1 MARRERSKQAEHL
14 IGKPPVQLD
23 KNEGAFVGIDTTH
36 LVRWKR
42 AYPLVNIEREIIRA
56 SQWALNAGQRGIK
69 KNYAIFLTKW
79 FDRAQQA
86 AELGKPEN
94 DEGRSSRWL

>member
-23 KNEGAFVGIDTTH
+23 KEEGAFIGIDTTL
-36 LVRWKR
+36 LVRWQR
-42 AYPLVNIEREIIRA
+42 AYPLVKIEREIIRA
-56 SQWALNAGQRGIK
+56 AQWALNAGQKGIK

-79 FDRAQQA
+79 FDRRQE
-86 AELGKPEN
+86 ELELDKPGK
-94 DEGRSSRWL
+94 DTGRSSRWM